1 MPNHKLLCLELID
14 QLKRSA
20 LAHRNEN
27 QSRLTFNDHIE
38 FIEEILASFTSENAA
53 VDYEDLCKSLTEKLQ
68 SSLDTHWAYGNKKA
82 GIECQQ
88 VLNRV
93 RIALIPD
100 EQLLDTYA
108 RALTAVIGD
117 AQKPWPTELINQS
130 QLAGLR
136 AVLERLR
143 ELENDK

>member
-1 MPNHKLLCLELID
+1 MPNHKLLCFELID

-38 FIEEILASFTSENAA
+38 FIEEILASFASENAA

-93 RIALIPD
+93 HIALIPD
-100 EQLLDTYA
+100 EQLLHVFN
-108 RALTAVIGD
+108 TACLSEGGTVGEIH
-117 AQKPWPTELINQS
+117 LR
-130 QLAGLR
+130 GLR
-136 AVLERLR
+136 ATLERLR